1 MKKLIL
7 FVIITILSSTLV
19 EAAVTSIN
27 VSWQLSTSVL
37 RPSSIATLYVTIS
50 NPGADLTGVVVKA
63 TSGPYLTIQ
72 SGGETDV
79 GAISSL
85 QSSQSAISLK
95 VDDNAPSTS
104 SYVYLEI
111 NYYTSTSSYQRDIYI
126 PILIIRTPEL
136 QIKNVN
142 FSDDLEPGKTITL
155 SFDLKNEGLGTAKD
169 IILSLDQSTTFIVPQ
184 SSGEFFINN
193 LASSNSEKL
202 SFQLTVS
209 PDASI
214 GTAVIPIRL
223 SYNDETRSNNYTDIK
238 EIGALITGKYNFI
251 VTVES
256 QDVLTS
262 GTSGSMTVKIAN
274 AGTEQANYLAVKV
287 VSPSNF
293 DLSPTTIYIGN
304 LKSDD
309 YDTEKLLLKIGSV
322 DPGDYP
328 ISLQVSYK
336 DSFGRS
342 YNEVYSINAKVY
354 SKAEYSLAHQVQSP
368 YTMIIVIVVIIIIV
382 FFIAYKKGYLKR
394 LFGRK

>member
-1 MKKLIL
+1 MLA
-7 FVIITILSSTLV
+7 ILSSTLV
-19 EAAVTSIN
+19 EAAITSIN
-27 VSWQLSTSVL
+27 VSWQLSTSNL
-37 RPSSIATLYVTIS
+37 RPSSIATLYVTVS
-50 NPGADLTGVVVKA
+50 NPGADLTDVVVKA
-63 TSGPYLTIQ
+63 TAGSYLKIQ
-72 SGGETDV
+72 SGGETDI

-111 NYYTSTSSYQRDIYI
+111 NYYTSTSSYQRDVYVPI
-126 PILIIRTPEL
+126 PIIRTPEL

-142 FSDDLEPGKTITL
+142 FSDSLEPGKTITL
-155 SFDLKNEGLGTAKD
+155 SFDLTNEGLGTAKD
-169 IILSLDQSTTFIVPQ
+169 IVLSLDQSATFIVPQ

-193 LASSNSEKL
+193 LASSEYKTL
-202 SFQLTVS
+202 SFQLAVS

-214 GTAVIPIRL
+214 GTATIPVRL
-223 SYNDETRSNNYTDIK
+223 TYSDETRSNNYTSTK

-251 VTVES
+251 VTVDS

-262 GTSGSMTVKIAN
+262 GTSGYITIKIAN
-274 AGTEQANYLAVKV
+274 AGTEQANYLTIKV
-287 VSPSNF
+287 VSSNNF
-293 DLSPTTIYIGN
+293 DSSPTTVYVGN

-309 YDTEKLLLKIGSV
+309 YDTEKLLLKVGSV

-336 DSFGRS
+336 DSFGRF
-342 YNEVYSINAKVY
+342 YNEVYSVNAKVY
-354 SKAEYSLAHQVQSP
+354 SKAEYSLSHQVQSP
-368 YTMIIVIVVIIIIV
+368 SAMLIIIVILAIV